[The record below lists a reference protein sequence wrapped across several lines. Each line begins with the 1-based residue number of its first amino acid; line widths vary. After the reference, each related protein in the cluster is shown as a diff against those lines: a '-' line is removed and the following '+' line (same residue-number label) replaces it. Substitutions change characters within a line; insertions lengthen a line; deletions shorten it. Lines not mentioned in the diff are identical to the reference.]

1 MVARFLVGGVQPWLV
16 TLRQRKELLLPPI
29 KKLEQSLASELTD
42 DYRHWMATRDTVL
55 DGLNAVT
62 RSHIAQI
69 QATLADCGGINQPGQ
84 GAH

>member
-1 MVARFLVGGVQPWLV
+1 MARFLVGGVQPWLV

-42 DYRHWMATRDTVL
+42 DYRHWVATRDAVL
-55 DGLNAVT
+55 DGLNVVT

-69 QATLADCGGINQPGQ
+69 QAALAECGGINRAGQ